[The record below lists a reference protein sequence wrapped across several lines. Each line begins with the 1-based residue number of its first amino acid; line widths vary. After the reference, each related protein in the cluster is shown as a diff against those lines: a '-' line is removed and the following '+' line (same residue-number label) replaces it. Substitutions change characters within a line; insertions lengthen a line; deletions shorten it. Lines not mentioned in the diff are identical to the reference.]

1 MDYEWPGNV
10 RELEHALEGA
20 ILLSM
25 GETIE
30 ANDLALYFHRPDRPL
45 RAGEPVAPGSAGDGG
60 SLEDLEREH
69 IERML
74 QQHKYSRTKTA
85 EALGISKKTLYLKIK
100 RYGLKVED

>member
-1 MDYEWPGNV
+1 
-10 RELEHALEGA
+10 
-20 ILLSM
+20 
-25 GETIE
+25 
-30 ANDLALYFHRPDRPL
+30 LYFHRPDRPL

-74 QQHKYSRTKTA
+74 HQHKYSRTKTA